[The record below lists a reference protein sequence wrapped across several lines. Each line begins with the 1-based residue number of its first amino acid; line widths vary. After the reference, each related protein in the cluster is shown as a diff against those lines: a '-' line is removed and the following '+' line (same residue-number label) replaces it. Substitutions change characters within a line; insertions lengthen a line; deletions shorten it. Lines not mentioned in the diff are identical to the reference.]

1 MVVNNK
7 TYVVDTMIMLILFTF
22 ICIGTIFATSDRFVD
37 SQIMPKW
44 LAMSLGIILLANY
57 LIIRFLFFSH
67 LKGTY
72 KTKSNLYYRHCCYR
86 NFCTSTL
93 WNISIFQYSSSYNCF
108 PSNWKFRQSGRF
120 RCIIVCC
127 FSFLYMGDYKIA
139 KYFALDANR
148 YHILN
153 NTSNYIFRITFRNP
167 KCISNSFLLEHSKN

>member
-1 MVVNNK
+1 MVVSNK

-72 KTKSNLYYRHCCYR
+72 KNKKAIYIIGTIVIVTFAQALYG
-86 NFCTSTL
+86 
-93 WNISIFQYSSSYNCF
+93 IFQFFN
-108 PSNWKFRQSGRF
+108 
-120 RCIIVCC
+120 
-127 FSFLYMGDYKIA
+127 
-139 KYFALDANR
+139 
-148 YHILN
+148 
-153 NTSNYIFRITFRNP
+153 
-167 KCISNSFLLEHSKN
+167 LLPPEARTHPHRE

>member
-1 MVVNNK
+1 MVVSNK

-72 KTKSNLYYRHCCYR
+72 MMSIYNRL
-86 NFCTSTL
+86 L
-93 WNISIFQYSSSYNCF
+93 LNI
-108 PSNWKFRQSGRF
+108 
-120 RCIIVCC
+120 
-127 FSFLYMGDYKIA
+127 L
-139 KYFALDANR
+139 
-148 YHILN
+148 
-153 NTSNYIFRITFRNP
+153 
-167 KCISNSFLLEHSKN
+167 

>member
-1 MVVNNK
+1 M
-7 TYVVDTMIMLILFTF
+7 TQFILHYLLILFTF

-72 KTKSNLYYRHCCYR
+72 KNKKAIYIIGTIVIVTFAQALYG
-86 NFCTSTL
+86 
-93 WNISIFQYSSSYNCF
+93 IFQFFNLL
-108 PSNWKFRQSGRF
+108 PPTTAFRVTGSFDNPAGF
-120 RCIIVCC
+120 AASLRCS
-127 FSFLYMGDYKIA
+127 SFLYMGDYKIA

>member
-44 LAMSLGIILLANY
+44 LARNNSSSQLFNNSIPFLLTSKRY
-57 LIIRFLFFSH
+57 IQ
-67 LKGTY
+67 KQ
-72 KTKSNLYYRHCCYR
+72 KSNLYYRHYCYR

-93 WNISIFQYSSSYNCF
+93 WNISIFQSSSSYNCF

-120 RCIIVCC
+120 RCIIVRCS
-127 FSFLYMGDYKIA
+127 SFLYMGDYKIA